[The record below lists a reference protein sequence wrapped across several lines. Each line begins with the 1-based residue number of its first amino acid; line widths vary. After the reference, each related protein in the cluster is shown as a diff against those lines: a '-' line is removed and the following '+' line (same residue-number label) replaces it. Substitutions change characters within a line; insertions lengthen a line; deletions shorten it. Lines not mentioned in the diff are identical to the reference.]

1 MPYSYDNN
9 FKTSQATLTLSSL
22 RDWTT
27 EGVGILSL
35 WFKGESLNTPEP
47 MHVALNG
54 NALVYHDD
62 PAATQIGVWAEW
74 TIDLQQF
81 ADRGVDLTNVTSIT
95 IGFGTP
101 GTMTAGG
108 AGNMLF
114 DDIRLYRP

>member
-1 MPYSYDNN
+1 
-9 FKTSQATLTLSSL
+9 LSSL

-47 MHVALNG
+47 MYVALTPG
-54 NALVYHDD
+54 APGLVYHDD
-62 PAATQIGVWAEW
+62 ASATQIGVWTEW
-74 TIDLQQF
+74 TIDLQKYVDQ
-81 ADRGVDLTNVTSIT
+81 GVDLTNVTSIT

-101 GTMTAGG
+101 GTATAGG